1 MKIEKID
8 HIHIYVKDMDKAK
21 PLFEKMLNTAFSAN
35 IEDEKYAIRSSL
47 EPLGVELVSSMTP
60 DGPIAKDI
68 EKRGEG
74 VHGISFKVNNLEE
87 ATAEM
92 IAKGF
97 KVVGRVNVGGLK
109 EVQFHPRDTF
119 GVMIELCEYQELHG
133 AARAAL
139 QQ

>member
-21 PLFEKMLNTAFSAN
+21 TLFEKMLNTAFSAN

-74 VHGISFKVNNLEE
+74 VHGISFKVDNLEE

-119 GVMIELCEYQELHG
+119 GVMIELCEYQEIHG

>member
-21 PLFEKMLNTAFSAN
+21 TLFEKMLNTVFSAN

-47 EPLGVELVSSMTP
+47 EPLGVELVSSMTL

-74 VHGISFKVNNLEE
+74 VHGISFKVDNLEE

-119 GVMIELCEYQELHG
+119 GVMIELCEYQEIHG

>member
-21 PLFEKMLNTAFSAN
+21 TLFEKMLNTAFSAN

>member
-1 MKIEKID
+1 MNIEKID

-21 PLFEKMLNTAFSAN
+21 ALFEKMLNTAFSAN

>member
-21 PLFEKMLNTAFSAN
+21 TLFEKMLNTAFSAN

-74 VHGISFKVNNLEE
+74 VHGISFKVDNLEE